1 MSYWNTVFAL
11 LLIHVLLVSPLT
23 IPRWIFNVA
32 QTPMND
38 TALNFNEQDV
48 GNKDSTLMEGV
59 KEIIN
64 IYPICKSGTRRNYFN
79 MCKQIEQ
86 ND

>member
-23 IPRWIFNVA
+23 IPRWIFNIT

-64 IYPICKSGTRRNYFN
+64 IYPICKSETRRNYFN